1 MKVMIA
7 APAFGGMVTAGFAHS
22 LHQTTTALRAAG
34 IDYSVVFITG
44 ESLIQRARNSLAT
57 QALLDRTIDR
67 IFFVDVDLSFTP
79 QQFIDIATSRRRV
92 IGGTYPVKG
101 FPIRMN
107 VNYLES
113 EREFNGT
120 SPEEF
125 AAFARARAD
134 GANEAQVR
142 HAPTGF
148 LSIHRVALEAL
159 ADRVGTYQVRFPSSG
174 EVETHYNFFPV
185 EVRDGQLMS
194 EDWMFCQLCRDAG
207 IPVYLNVSAVLPH
220 TGAYTFTHDGA

>member
-7 APAFGGMVTAGFAHS
+7 APAYGGMVTAGFANS
-22 LHQTTTALRAAG
+22 LHQTTTALGRVG

-44 ESLIQRARNSLAT
+44 ESLIQRARNALAT
-57 QALLDRTIDR
+57 QALMDETIDR
-67 IFFVDVDLSFTP
+67 IFFIDVDLSFTP

-107 VNYLES
+107 VNYLET
-113 EREFNGT
+113 EEEFKGT
-120 SPEEF
+120 SPAEF

-134 GANEAQVR
+134 AANEAQVR
-142 HAPTGF
+142 HTPTGF
-148 LSIHRVALEAL
+148 LSIHRVALQAL
-159 ADRVGTYQVRFPSSG
+159 AERVGSYQVRFPASG
-174 EVETHYNFFPV
+174 AVEAHYNFFPV
-185 EVRDGQLMS
+185 EVMDGQLMS

-207 IPVYLNVSAVLPH
+207 IPVYLNVTAVLPH
-220 TGAYTFTHDGA
+220 TGSYTFAADGG